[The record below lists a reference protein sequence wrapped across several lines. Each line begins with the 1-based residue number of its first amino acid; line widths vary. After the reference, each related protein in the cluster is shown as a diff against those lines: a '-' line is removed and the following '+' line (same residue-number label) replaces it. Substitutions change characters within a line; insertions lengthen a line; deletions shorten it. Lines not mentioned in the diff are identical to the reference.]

1 MTVDDIR
8 TGLFARQDT
17 GYRDFHSRLV
27 PELDKD
33 TLIGVRTPVLR
44 SYAKELSK
52 TDMSGFLA
60 DLPHRYYEEN
70 CLHAFLIEQIR
81 DFDACMAET
90 ERFLP
95 YIDNWATC
103 DLFAPK
109 VFRKH
114 PEEMFAACRRW
125 LMSGH
130 TYTVRYALDV
140 LMKQFL
146 DEKFTP
152 EVLDLAAGA
161 CCEEYYVNMAVAWLF
176 AEALAKQYD
185 AALPY
190 LTKHRLSPWVHNK
203 AIQKAVES
211 RKIPPETKA
220 YLKTLKRKEKSC

>member
-109 VFRKH
+109 VFRK
-114 PEEMFAACRRW
+114 
-125 LMSGH
+125 
-130 TYTVRYALDV
+130 
-140 LMKQFL
+140 
-146 DEKFTP
+146 
-152 EVLDLAAGA
+152 
-161 CCEEYYVNMAVAWLF
+161 
-176 AEALAKQYD
+176 
-185 AALPY
+185 
-190 LTKHRLSPWVHNK
+190 
-203 AIQKAVES
+203 
-211 RKIPPETKA
+211 
-220 YLKTLKRKEKSC
+220 

>member
-33 TLIGVRTPVLR
+33 TLIGVRTPALR

-103 DLFAPK
+103 DMFAPK

-130 TYTVRYALDV
+130 TYTVRYAPDV
-140 LMKQFL
+140 LMKQFM

-152 EVLDLAAGA
+152 EVLDLAAGS
-161 CCEEYYVNMAVAWLF
+161 CCQEYYVNMAVAWLF

-185 AALPY
+185 ATLPY
-190 LTKHRLSPWVHNK
+190 LAEHRLSPWVHNK